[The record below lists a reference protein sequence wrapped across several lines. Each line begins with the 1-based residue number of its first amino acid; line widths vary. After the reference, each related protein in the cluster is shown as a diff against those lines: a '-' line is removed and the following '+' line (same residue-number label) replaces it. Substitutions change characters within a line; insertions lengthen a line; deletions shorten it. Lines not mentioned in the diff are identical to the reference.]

1 VLRVSNNDGPDVLT
15 HRGDLCLDACTGNSR
30 TLQQWSNE
38 CAASIRGN
46 PTHTHGTGSPI
57 ALDEALEIG
66 GPEIPTPIHIR
77 MAEPGDHAVIEVIEN
92 AADAILI
99 DLLKPEHWEPAPSG
113 TVRNAQPG
121 FLLVALESV
130 HDSVIGFVHVLEIE
144 GVAHLEQLSVL
155 PTHGRRG
162 NGRKLVE
169 ASMAEAS
176 DRGYDELTLRTY
188 AGVPWNAPFYETC
201 GFTESEPATDFQRR
215 LVSLEE
221 EFGLDRYGRRLQ
233 MTVQLALRRDL
244 A

>member
-1 VLRVSNNDGPDVLT
+1 
-15 HRGDLCLDACTGNSR
+15 
-30 TLQQWSNE
+30 
-38 CAASIRGN
+38 
-46 PTHTHGTGSPI
+46 
-57 ALDEALEIG
+57 
-66 GPEIPTPIHIR
+66 

-113 TVRNAQPG
+113 AVRNAQPG
-121 FLLVALESV
+121 FFLVALESV

-176 DRGYDELTLRTY
+176 DRGYHELTLRTY
-188 AGVPWNAPFYETC
+188 ADVPWNAPFYKTC
-201 GFTESEPATDFQRR
+201 GFTEREPATAFYRR
-215 LVSLEE
+215 LVALEKE
-221 EFGLDRYGRRLQ
+221 LGLDRYGRRIQ
-233 MTVQLALRRDL
+233 MTVQLATR
-244 A
+244 AEI